1 MPVTLNEKLIAY
13 LTLFSGLAIS
23 LVAEFYSIIGFTA
36 IFAAAQIPV
45 IIMGIVLG
53 IGKIAATLWLKQ
65 NWKIAHW
72 LVRTYLLTAIAVL
85 MGVTS
90 MGIFGFLSKA
100 HSDQSLVSGDVQ
112 SKIALY
118 DEKIK
123 TAKENIDANRKALK
137 QMDEAVDQ
145 VMARS
150 SSETGADRA
159 VAIRRSQLKERARLQ
174 SEIQAEQ
181 KAISSLSQERAPI
194 AAEVRKVE
202 AEVGPIK
209 YIAQFVYGESDKD
222 LLEKAVTWVIIIL
235 IAVFDPLAVIL
246 LLSSQISFQNFRDRR
261 TVKEPFNFGPTE
273 YIPDPEEE
281 EAFYKKAN
289 TEGDSPEKESDVVST
304 ATVTTST
311 GFIAQEIADILPEAV
326 TGVEEEPVAISVDEI
341 NNLLAQAMQ
350 ESKEQRQREIAE
362 ELERDR
368 LFEVAKTYIPEKS
381 ILEQNPYLL
390 QPFKH
395 FEGLK
400 PMVYNPELER
410 MNDRSAVAP
419 EPEVQDDVERPGDY
433 LDEPLFV
440 QNEEQ
445 LNSGLWTKTA
455 KAISQEEHTEVSR
468 QEVVINE
475 WIQKINNKEITMA
488 DVPEHLLLDIRARR

>member
-1 MPVTLNEKLIAY
+1 MPITLNEKLIAY
-13 LTLFSGLAIS
+13 LALFSGLAIS

-90 MGIFGFLSKA
+90 MGIFGFLSQA

-112 SKIALY
+112 SKIAVY

-150 SSETGADRA
+150 SSETGADKA
-159 VAIRRSQLKERARLQ
+159 VAIRRAQQKERARLQ

-181 KAISSLSQERAPI
+181 KTITSISEERAPI

-209 YIAQFVYGESDKD
+209 YIAQFVYGETDPTI
-222 LLEKAVTWVIIIL
+222 LEKAVTWVIIVL
-235 IAVFDPLAVIL
+235 IVVFDPLAVIL
-246 LLSSQISFQNFRDRR
+246 LLASQISFQNFRDRK
-261 TVKEPFNFGPTE
+261 KELVEGNSPGGTTE
-273 YIPDPEEE
+273 VVDPEPPTVTEQQE
-281 EAFYKKAN
+281 T
-289 TEGDSPEKESDVVST
+289 TEGDSPTGPIDDVVST
-304 ATVTTST
+304 ATTVT
-311 GFIAQEIADILPEAV
+311 
-326 TGVEEEPVAISVDEI
+326 
-341 NNLLAQAMQ
+341 
-350 ESKEQRQREIAE
+350 
-362 ELERDR
+362 
-368 LFEVAKTYIPEKS
+368 S
-381 ILEQNPYLL
+381 ILAHHPYLL
-390 QPFKH
+390 EPFVH
-395 FEGLK
+395 FKDLA
-400 PMVYNPELER
+400 PMVYKPELER

-419 EPEVQDDVERPGDY
+419 ETELQVLE
-433 LDEPLFV
+433 EPLFV

-445 LNSGLWTKTA
+445 SNSGLWTKTA
-455 KAISQEEHTEVSR
+455 KAISQEEYTEISR
-468 QEVVINE
+468 QEATLNE
-475 WIQKINNKEITMA
+475 WLTKLRNKEITMA
-488 DVPEHLLLDIRARR
+488 DIPEHLLLDIRARR

>member
-112 SKIALY
+112 SKIAIY

-123 TAKENIDANRKALK
+123 TARENIDANRKALK

-150 SSETGADRA
+150 SSETGADKA
-159 VAIRRSQLKERARLQ
+159 VGLRRSQQKERVRLQ
-174 SEIQAEQ
+174 SEIVAEQ
-181 KAISSLSQERAPI
+181 KTIASLNEERAPI
-194 AAEVRKVE
+194 AADVRKVE

-246 LLSSQISFQNFRDRR
+246 LLASQISFQNFRDRR
-261 TVKEPFNFGPTE
+261 TLTEPFELGPNE

-281 EAFYKKAN
+281 AFYKKSN
-289 TEGDSPEKESDVVST
+289 TVGDSPRGTTEVVDPKPPTVTEQQETTEGDSPEKESDVVST
-304 ATVTTST
+304 ATVTESI
-311 GFIAQEIADILPEAV
+311 FAQH
-326 TGVEEEPVAISVDEI
+326 
-341 NNLLAQAMQ
+341 
-350 ESKEQRQREIAE
+350 
-362 ELERDR
+362 
-368 LFEVAKTYIPEKS
+368 
-381 ILEQNPYLL
+381 PYLL
-390 QPFKH
+390 EPFVSFKD
-395 FEGLK
+395 LQ
-400 PMVYNPELER
+400 PMVYK
-410 MNDRSAVAP
+410 P
-419 EPEVQDDVERPGDY
+419 EPVEPKEEVKEYLVDATLIDALEGTVNRLQQENDELRLIVKASKLSNDVKVHGYSSSNGIIKVAGDSY
-433 LDEPLFV
+433 TQEEFKQLNDYV

-445 LNSGLWTKTA
+445 NQSSLWNQISGTR
-455 KAISQEEHTEVSR
+455 ISEEEYIEQAS
-468 QEVVINE
+468 
-475 WIQKINNKEITMA
+475 KKKE
-488 DVPEHLLLDIRARR
+488 

>member
-53 IGKIAATLWLKQ
+53 VGKIAATLWLKQ

-112 SKIALY
+112 SKIAIY

-123 TAKENIDANRKALK
+123 TARENIDANRKALK

-150 SSETGADRA
+150 SSETGADKA
-159 VAIRRSQLKERARLQ
+159 VGLRRSQQKERVRLQ
-174 SEIQAEQ
+174 SEIVAEQ
-181 KAISSLSQERAPI
+181 KTIASLNEERAPI
-194 AAEVRKVE
+194 AADVRKVE

-246 LLSSQISFQNFRDRR
+246 LLASQISFQNFRDRR
-261 TVKEPFNFGPTE
+261 TLTEPFELGPNE

-281 EAFYKKAN
+281 AFYKKSN
-289 TEGDSPEKESDVVST
+289 TVGDSPRGTTEVVDPKPPTVTEQQETTEGDSPEKESDVVST
-304 ATVTTST
+304 ATVTES
-311 GFIAQEIADILPEAV
+311 I
-326 TGVEEEPVAISVDEI
+326 
-341 NNLLAQAMQ
+341 LAQH
-350 ESKEQRQREIAE
+350 
-362 ELERDR
+362 
-368 LFEVAKTYIPEKS
+368 
-381 ILEQNPYLL
+381 PYLL
-390 QPFKH
+390 EPFVSFKD
-395 FEGLK
+395 LQ
-400 PMVYNPELER
+400 PMVYK
-410 MNDRSAVAP
+410 P
-419 EPEVQDDVERPGDY
+419 EPVEPKEEVKEYLVDATLIDALEGTVNRLQQENDELRLIVKAKKLSEDIKEHGYTSDNQGEVRVAGNIYTQEEFKQLNDY
-433 LDEPLFV
+433 V

-445 LNSGLWTKTA
+445 NQSSLWNQISGTR
-455 KAISQEEHTEVSR
+455 ISEEEYIEQAS
-468 QEVVINE
+468 
-475 WIQKINNKEITMA
+475 KKKE
-488 DVPEHLLLDIRARR
+488 

>member
-13 LTLFSGLAIS
+13 LALFSGLAIS

-53 IGKIAATLWLKQ
+53 VGKIAATLWLKQ

-112 SKIALY
+112 SKIAVY

-137 QMDEAVDQ
+137 QFDEAVDQ
-145 VMARS
+145 VMGRS
-150 SSETGADRA
+150 TDEKGADKA
-159 VAIRRSQLKERARLQ
+159 VAIRRSQQKERTRLQ
-174 SEIQAEQ
+174 AEITSEQ
-181 KAISSLSQERAPI
+181 KTISILSEERAPI

-261 TVKEPFNFGPTE
+261 TLTEPFELGPNE

-281 EAFYKKAN
+281 AFYNKAN
-289 TEGDSPEKESDVVST
+289 TEGDSPRGTTDVIDT
-304 ATVTTST
+304 EPPTVTTST
-311 GFIAQEIADILPEAV
+311 SFIAQEIADVLPQAV
-326 TGVEEEPVAISVDEI
+326 TGAEEETVVISVDEI
-341 NNLLAQAMQ
+341 NNLLAQARQ
-350 ESKEQRQREIAE
+350 ELEEQRHREIE
-362 ELERDR
+362 DELERDR
-368 LFEVAKTYIPEKS
+368 LVEVAKTYLPEKS
-381 ILEQNPYLL
+381 ILEQHPYLL
-390 QPFKH
+390 QPSSHFKNL
-395 FEGLK
+395 E
-400 PMVYNPELER
+400 PMVYK
-410 MNDRSAVAP
+410 P
-419 EPEVQDDVERPGDY
+419 EPKIEEVDSQPDTDVIERPEDY

-445 LNSGLWTKTA
+445 SDSGLWTKTA
-455 KAISQEEHTEVSR
+455 KAISQEEYTEVSR

-475 WIQKINNKEITMA
+475 WIRKINNKEITMA

>member
-1 MPVTLNEKLIAY
+1 MRITLADKVVAY
-13 LTLFSGLAIS
+13 LALISGLTISAVAIWYS
-23 LVAEFYSIIGFTA
+23 VAGLVS
-36 IFAAAQIPV
+36 IFAAAVVP
-45 IIMGIVLG
+45 IIVMGVVLEVS
-53 IGKIAATLWLKQ
+53 KLIATVWLKI
-65 NWKIAHW
+65 NWHRAPIFI
-72 LVRTYLLTAIAVL
+72 RTYLLIAIAIL
-85 MGVTS
+85 MVITS

-100 HSDQSLVSGDVQ
+100 HSDAGLVSGDVQ
-112 SKIALY
+112 ARIAIY

-123 TAKENIDANRKALK
+123 TARENIDANRKALK

-326 TGVEEEPVAISVDEI
+326 TGVEEEHVAISLDEI
-341 NNLLAQAMQ
+341 NNLLEQARQ
-350 ESKEQRQREIAE
+350 ELEEKRQREIEE
-362 ELERDR
+362 ELERNR
-368 LFEVAKTYIPEKS
+368 LVEIAKTYIPEKS
-381 ILEQNPYLL
+381 VFEQHPYLL
-390 QPFKH
+390 QPFGH
-395 FEGLK
+395 FKDLK

-419 EPEVQDDVERPGDY
+419 EPEVQDVERPGDY

-468 QEVVINE
+468 QEAAINE
-475 WIQKINNKEITMA
+475 WLTKLRNKEITMA

>member
-23 LVAEFYSIIGFTA
+23 LVAEYYSIIGFTA

-53 IGKIAATLWLKQ
+53 VGKIAATLWLKQ

-112 SKIALY
+112 SKIAVY

-123 TAKENIDANRKALK
+123 ISKENIDANRKAIK
-137 QMDEAVDQ
+137 QLDEAVDQ
-145 VMARS
+145 VMGRS
-150 SSETGADRA
+150 NDEKGAEKA
-159 VAIRRSQLKERARLQ
+159 VNIRRSQQKERTRLQ
-174 SEIQAEQ
+174 AEIQADQ
-181 KAISSLSQERAPI
+181 KAISQLNEIRAPI

-246 LLSSQISFQNFRDRR
+246 LLASQISFQNFRERQ
-261 TVKEPFNFGPTE
+261 KELVEGNSPGGTTE
-273 YIPDPEEE
+273 VVDPEPPTVTEQQKN
-281 EAFYKKAN
+281 A
-289 TEGDSPEKESDVVST
+289 EGDSPTGPIDDVVST
-304 ATVTTST
+304 ATTVTS
-311 GFIAQEIADILPEAV
+311 I
-326 TGVEEEPVAISVDEI
+326 
-341 NNLLAQAMQ
+341 LAQH
-350 ESKEQRQREIAE
+350 
-362 ELERDR
+362 
-368 LFEVAKTYIPEKS
+368 
-381 ILEQNPYLL
+381 PYLL
-390 QPFKH
+390 EPFVH
-395 FEGLK
+395 FKDLA
-400 PMVYNPELER
+400 PMVYT
-410 MNDRSAVAP
+410 P
-419 EPEVQDDVERPGDY
+419 EPVEPKEDVKEYLVDATLIDALEGTVNRLQQENDELRLIVKASKLSNDVKVHGYSSSDGIIKVAGDSY
-433 LDEPLFV
+433 TQEEFKQLNDYV

-445 LNSGLWTKTA
+445 NQNSLWNQ
-455 KAISQEEHTEVSR
+455 ISGTRISEEEYIEQAS
-468 QEVVINE
+468 
-475 WIQKINNKEITMA
+475 KKKE
-488 DVPEHLLLDIRARR
+488 

>member
-341 NNLLAQAMQ
+341 NNLLVQAMQ

>member
-112 SKIALY
+112 SKIAIY

-123 TAKENIDANRKALK
+123 TARENIDANRKALK

-150 SSETGADRA
+150 SSETGADKA
-159 VAIRRSQLKERARLQ
+159 VGLRRSQQKERVRLQ
-174 SEIQAEQ
+174 SEIVAEQ
-181 KAISSLSQERAPI
+181 KTIASLNEERAPI
-194 AAEVRKVE
+194 AADVRKVE

-246 LLSSQISFQNFRDRR
+246 LLASQISFQNFRDRR
-261 TVKEPFNFGPTE
+261 TLTEPFELGPNE

-281 EAFYKKAN
+281 AFYKKSN
-289 TEGDSPEKESDVVST
+289 TEGDSPRGTTEVVDPKPPTVTEQQETTEGDSPEKESDVVST
-304 ATVTTST
+304 ATVTES
-311 GFIAQEIADILPEAV
+311 I
-326 TGVEEEPVAISVDEI
+326 
-341 NNLLAQAMQ
+341 LAQH
-350 ESKEQRQREIAE
+350 
-362 ELERDR
+362 
-368 LFEVAKTYIPEKS
+368 
-381 ILEQNPYLL
+381 PYLL
-390 QPFKH
+390 EPFVH
-395 FEGLK
+395 FKDLQ
-400 PMVYNPELER
+400 PMVYK
-410 MNDRSAVAP
+410 P
-419 EPEVQDDVERPGDY
+419 EPVEPKEEVKEYLVDATLIDALEGTVNRLQQENDELRLIVKASKLSNDVKVHGYSSSNGIIKVAGDSY
-433 LDEPLFV
+433 TQEEFKQLNDYV

-445 LNSGLWTKTA
+445 NQSSLWNQISGTR
-455 KAISQEEHTEVSR
+455 ISEEEYIEQAS
-468 QEVVINE
+468 
-475 WIQKINNKEITMA
+475 KKKE
-488 DVPEHLLLDIRARR
+488 

>member
-1 MPVTLNEKLIAY
+1 MPITLNEKLIAY

-53 IGKIAATLWLKQ
+53 VGKIAATLWLKQ

-123 TAKENIDANRKALK
+123 TARENIDANRKALK

-150 SSETGADRA
+150 SSETGADKA
-159 VAIRRSQLKERARLQ
+159 VRLRRSQFRERARLQ

-181 KAISSLSQERAPI
+181 KAIVALNEERAPI

-209 YIAQFVYGESDKD
+209 YIAQFVYGESDEG

-246 LLSSQISFQNFRDRR
+246 LLSSQISFQNFRDRK
-261 TVKEPFNFGPTE
+261 TVQEFNFGPTE

-281 EAFYKKAN
+281 AFYKKFT
-289 TEGDSPEKESDVVST
+289 TEGNSPEKESDVVST

-311 GFIAQEIADILPEAV
+311 GFIAQEMAMLVPVVKEDGTVAV
-326 TGVEEEPVAISVDEI
+326 SLDKI
-341 NNLLAQAMQ
+341 NNMLAQARQ
-350 ESKEQRQREIAE
+350 ELEEKRQREIE
-362 ELERDR
+362 EDIERNQ
-368 LFEVAKTYIPEKS
+368 LTEIAKTYIPEKS
-381 ILEQNPYLL
+381 IFEQHPYLL
-390 QPFKH
+390 QPSSHFKD
-395 FEGLK
+395 LQ
-400 PMVYNPELER
+400 PMVYKPELER

-419 EPEVQDDVERPGDY
+419 EPELENIERPGDY

-445 LNSGLWTKTA
+445 SDSGLWTKTA
-455 KAISQEEHTEVSR
+455 KAISQDEYIEVSR
-468 QEVVINE
+468 QEATINE
-475 WIQKINNKEITMA
+475 WLTKLRNREITMA

>member
-13 LTLFSGLAIS
+13 LALFSGLAIS

-53 IGKIAATLWLKQ
+53 IGKISATLWLKQ

-112 SKIALY
+112 SKIAIY

-123 TAKENIDANRKALK
+123 TAKDNIDANRKALK

-150 SSETGADRA
+150 SSETGADKA
-159 VAIRRSQLKERARLQ
+159 VGLRRSQQKERARLQ

-181 KAISSLSQERAPI
+181 KTIGSLSEERAPI

-209 YIAQFVYGESDKD
+209 YIAQFVYGEADEG

-235 IAVFDPLAVIL
+235 IVVFDPLAVIL
-246 LLSSQISFQNFRDRR
+246 LLASQISFQNFRDRR
-261 TVKEPFNFGPTE
+261 TLTEPFELGPNE

-281 EAFYKKAN
+281 AFYKKLN
-289 TEGDSPEKESDVVST
+289 SKTTTEGDSPEKESDVVST
-304 ATVTTST
+304 ATVTES
-311 GFIAQEIADILPEAV
+311 I
-326 TGVEEEPVAISVDEI
+326 
-341 NNLLAQAMQ
+341 LAQH
-350 ESKEQRQREIAE
+350 
-362 ELERDR
+362 
-368 LFEVAKTYIPEKS
+368 
-381 ILEQNPYLL
+381 PYLSE
-390 QPFKH
+390 PFVSFKD
-395 FEGLK
+395 LK
-400 PMVYNPELER
+400 PMVYKAEGDSPRGTTDVVDTEPPTVTNLE
-410 MNDRSAVAP
+410 
-419 EPEVQDDVERPGDY
+419 
-433 LDEPLFV
+433 EPLFV

-445 LNSGLWTKTA
+445 RDSSLWTKTA
-455 KAISQEEHTEVSR
+455 IAITPEEYSEVS
-468 QEVVINE
+468 EE
-475 WIQKINNKEITMA
+475 YKKEQLILYWANLVRTKQITMS
-488 DVPEHLLLDIRARR
+488 DVPKHLLLEIRARV